1 MNEHKHPFDVI
12 YEAQNFL
19 ATADIDLDNLV
30 QLLNIYQPPATL
42 KHFSKIIEL
51 EDLEET
57 GSLMRITHKE
67 QDSKVKLGTDY
78 PVFFAIMKINEH
90 QWSNNTVKQRAIEIY
105 KETFNLNSRQ
115 EDDIDPS
122 IYYADA
128 YSTRDILLRLE
139 KDNFLNLAS
148 LSSPSLFRISLIEY
162 YQNEL
167 FKLYGQETAYTR
179 KLVKFVELMSGER
192 EAGVRKNKQFVKQV
206 SKTDILKV
214 PSTLTSEDG
223 ADIQISYPQPE
234 SNQQK
239 TLYRVAPKGGSKL
252 TTYDDRLA
260 MRGRLNQ
267 QSSRNIISVMDM
279 SRLTIHTITDY
290 LKSLRSKHKTEY
302 VYTLILFCTGLNP
315 ERLKNLKVENGRQ
328 LKSIFGC
335 YFNKES
341 KTLRYNILHHPKSK
355 AVVELTLT
363 KMMSQ
368 VLAQNKLP
376 FENSLDKSKKLA
388 KQFHLHH
395 PGQSP
400 TPNRISASSA
410 LHFSKE
416 IFNEME
422 VTYLS
427 GDIPANFRAQSH
439 YYPVDSV
446 SLNKKF
452 QSCLNRTARRLGFK
466 TSEKAPIFS
475 KPNTKNE
482 IGSTYAL
489 SLHKLK
495 KTLDEIYSTTQLM
508 SQEHQYINGISRVE
522 HLISF
527 VNLQHLQL
535 FIIEQLSFCARRFG
549 AKTSYANST
558 TFEKAWG
565 SEKAS
570 PIFAIERKYIPTIN
584 LFNLQLEACHKT
596 IQHLNELA
604 SYYRITC
611 PIKFDAQANP
621 LPIKLSFNSNLR
633 LIETTRLNNK
643 KFYELLNQYNF
654 TKFSEGIPERISPFK
669 HTIAATLLGKVPQI
683 LLDELMNHDRDGLDF
698 SAPWSTGSALSLNL
712 LTSEINVLF
721 SKLDIKII
729 ALMEDDYD

>member
-12 YEAQNFL
+12 YQSQNFL
-19 ATADIDLDNLV
+19 SSVGVYSNSWAE
-30 QLLNIYQPPATL
+30 LLNIYQPPATL
-42 KHFSKIIEL
+42 KHLLKIIEL
-51 EDLEET
+51 EGLEET
-57 GSLMRITHKE
+57 ETLTSITNNE
-67 QDSKVKLGTDY
+67 EGNKVKLGTDY
-78 PVFFAIMKINEH
+78 PVFYAIMKLNKH
-90 QWSNNTVKQRAIEIY
+90 QWLNNKVKQRAIAIY
-105 KETFNLNSRQ
+105 KSTFSLDSRQ
-115 EDDIDPS
+115 DDDIDPS
-122 IYYADA
+122 IFYADA
-128 YSTRDILLRLE
+128 YSIRDILLRIE

-162 YQNEL
+162 YQTEL
-167 FKLYGQETAYTR
+167 FKLYEQDTAYMR

-192 EAGVRKNKQFVKQV
+192 GAGVRKNKQFEKQV
-206 SKTDILKV
+206 SKPDILIV
-214 PSTLTSEDG
+214 HSDVTSEDG
-223 ADIQISYPQPE
+223 TDIQVSYPQPE
-234 SNQQK
+234 SSQQK
-239 TLYRVAPKGGSKL
+239 TLCRIAPKGGSKL
-252 TTYDDRLA
+252 TIYDDRLA

-267 QSSRNIISVMDM
+267 QASRNIISVMDM
-279 SRLTIHTITDY
+279 YRLTSHTITDY
-290 LKSLRSKHKTEY
+290 LKSLRSKYKTEY
-302 VYTLILFCTGLNP
+302 VYNLILFCTGLNP
-315 ERLKNLKVENGRQ
+315 ARLKNLKVESGRQ

-335 YFNKES
+335 HFNKES

-355 AVVELTLT
+355 AVIELTLT

-368 VLAQNKLP
+368 VLAHNKLP

-395 PGQSP
+395 PSQSP

-410 LHFSKE
+410 LHFSCG
-416 IFNEME
+416 IFNQME

-452 QSCLNRTARRLGFK
+452 QSCLDRTAQQLGFK
-466 TSEKAPIFS
+466 TSETQIFS
-475 KPNTKNE
+475 KPNARNE
-482 IGSTYAL
+482 VGSTYAL
-489 SLHKLK
+489 PLHQLK
-495 KTLDEIYSTTQLM
+495 QTIHEIYSTTQFM
-508 SQEHQYINGISRVE
+508 SQEYQYINGISRVE
-522 HLISF
+522 HLINF
-527 VNLQHLQL
+527 INLQHLQL

-558 TFEKAWG
+558 RFEKAWG

-584 LFNLQLEACHKT
+584 LFNLQLEACHKA
-596 IQHLNELA
+596 IQRINELA

-611 PIKFDAQANP
+611 HIKFDAQANP
-621 LPIKLSFNSNLR
+621 LPIKLSFDSNLR
-633 LIETTRLNNK
+633 LIKATRLNNK
-643 KFYELLNQYNF
+643 KFYDLLNQYTF
-654 TKFSEGIPERISPFK
+654 TKFSEGIPERVNPFK
-669 HTIAATLLGKVPQI
+669 HTIAATLLDKVPQI

-721 SKLDIKII
+721 SKLEVEVI
-729 ALMEDDYD
+729 AFMGDDYA